1 MVTTSIRAKM
11 FLHGTIGM
19 RHRNLIERRVAGQTR
34 RFEHQFQ
41 IHHVVNDNRT
51 FPTPFRLPSAFHIPR
66 LDNPGSRTE
75 AGRQRLGSLHH
86 HIFIRRRP
94 CQSQAIPET
103 AIYNKSDIMMPS
115 QVFGF
120 LYGIRIFGG
129 QRQQR
134 AVARQFIQIPDRSGE
149 KAAPPIRITTI
160 IDRTVCLKRHRI
172 QAFPTRFDHTDLIPY
187 LCTGKIDILVNK
199 TFFLCFRGTCTR

>member
-1 MVTTSIRAKM
+1 
-11 FLHGTIGM
+11 
-19 RHRNLIERRVAGQTR
+19 
-34 RFEHQFQ
+34 
-41 IHHVVNDNRT
+41 
-51 FPTPFRLPSAFHIPR
+51 
-66 LDNPGSRTE
+66 
-75 AGRQRLGSLHH
+75 
-86 HIFIRRRP
+86 
-94 CQSQAIPET
+94 
-103 AIYNKSDIMMPS
+103 MPS

-134 AVARQFIQIPDRSGE
+134 AVARQFIQIP
-149 KAAPPIRITTI
+149 
-160 IDRTVCLKRHRI
+160 DRTVCLKRHRI